1 MNFCPYFNF
10 NLKQLH
16 MTKENNIDLSSGDL
30 VSRSAEATI
39 RPCEAS
45 SAEEARV
52 CNQMRKLGTL
62 PSKQTMQ

>member
-1 MNFCPYFNF
+1 
-10 NLKQLH
+10 

-30 VSRSAEATI
+30 VSRSAEATVW
-39 RPCEAS
+39 PCEAS

>member
-16 MTKENNIDLSSGDL
+16 MTKENNIDLGSGDL
-30 VSRSAEATI
+30 VSRSAEATV